1 VRRRGPA
8 PPVRLSPVRAA
19 SPPLAE
25 PIAAEPTRP
34 GRGRRARRPFRDAP
48 GAGFGLGVV
57 VVLVAM
63 ALVGPGLV
71 ARSPTEQDHEAIL
84 ALPGPRHLLGTDELG
99 RDLLTRLVHGV
110 RPSLAAGVISVG
122 MAVVLGVPMGLVAG
136 HFGGWLDEGLMR
148 AADTLWSFP
157 GLVLAIA
164 VAAIL
169 GPGLANAMVAIGIV
183 YAPVFARLVRAQTL
197 AVRELEYVESARSL
211 GASDAR
217 IVARY
222 VWPNV
227 SPPVLVQS
235 SLMLGQAILF
245 EAALSFLG
253 LGVQPPAP
261 AWGSMLRTAY
271 QYIEVDPWYSLLPGG
286 AIFLTVLAFNLLGD
300 GIRQA
305 LDPRLRTLG
314 RDGAGLGS
322 GREP

>member
-1 VRRRGPA
+1 MLR
-8 PPVRLSPVRAA
+8 
-19 SPPLAE
+19 
-25 PIAAEPTRP
+25 
-34 GRGRRARRPFRDAP
+34 AP

-57 VVLVAM
+57 VGVVAL
-63 ALVGPGLV
+63 ALVGPALIPGT
-71 ARSPTEQDHEAIL
+71 PTRQDHDAVL
-84 ALPGPRHLLGTDELG
+84 APPGRGHLLGTDELG

-110 RPSLAAGVISVG
+110 RPSLAAGAISVG
-122 MAVVLGVPMGLVAG
+122 LALVLGVPMGLLAG
-136 HFGGWLDEGLMR
+136 HSGGWLDEVLMR
-148 AADTLWSFP
+148 VADALWSFP

-183 YAPVFARLVRAQTL
+183 YAPVFARLVRGQTV
-197 AVRELEYVESARSL
+197 AVRELEYVQAARAV
-211 GASDAR
+211 GASAPR
-217 IVARY
+217 IMARY

-271 QYIEVDPWYSLLPGG
+271 QYIEVDPWYALFPGA
-286 AIFLTVLAFNLLGD
+286 AIFVTVLAFNLLGD
-300 GIRQA
+300 GLREA
-305 LDPRLRTLG
+305 LDPRLRRHRGET
-314 RDGAGLGS
+314 A
-322 GREP
+322 